1 MKLVTAFVLA
11 AGLMLAQTGT
21 EKAVQKS
28 LDQFAKAVVGKQQGV
43 LSKLMAETVVYSHSN
58 GKVDTKST
66 FIDNVMGEKPKYEAF
81 DLGEQTIRV
90 FGKTATCRGKITV
103 KDLQDGQRRTLEL
116 SVLQVWVKGPA
127 GWQLVERQ
135 ATRLNP

>member
-11 AGLMLAQTGT
+11 AGLTLAQTGT

-58 GKVDTKST
+58 GNTFEVMTEAHKIRDRVFERLPADVADT
-66 FIDNVMGEKPKYEAF
+66 
-81 DLGEQTIRV
+81 GEQLDCVVVGGGISGLAAAL
-90 FGKTATCRGKITV
+90 FF
-103 KDLQDGQRRTLEL
+103 QRAAG
-116 SVLQVWVKGPA
+116 SV
-127 GWQLVERQ
+127 RC
-135 ATRLNP
+135 